1 MRRLRCFLAG
11 GKKVDVGHD
20 EVLLPG
26 RRKTPDDSPAVSSL
40 STCRLL
46 FARVRGAAR
55 IASVG
60 NRVCRISCVRICR
73 SHVLFNRYPTFG

>member
-26 RRKTPDDSPAVSSL
+26 RRKTPDDSPAVFKCL
-40 STCRLL
+40 YRPILVCGVCG
-46 FARVRGAAR
+46 AVRT
-55 IASVG
+55 ASVD
-60 NRVCRISCVRICR
+60 NRLCRISCVRFCR
-73 SHVLFNRYPTFG
+73 SHVLFNQHPTFG